1 MSSADNT
8 VIHLHERDVEG
19 ALERLNRI
27 TGLSFAR
34 WPQSL
39 VQVQVQVQVQQ
50 GTRACAD
57 DPAEAAPRNAETG

>member
-1 MSSADNT
+1 MSSADNK
-8 VIHLHERDVEG
+8 VIHLHEHDAAG

-39 VQVQVQVQVQQ
+39 APVPPQQ
-50 GTRACAD
+50 EPLIA
-57 DPAEAAPRNAETG
+57 AEKGAEPAPRNAETG

>member
-39 VQVQVQVQVQQ
+39 APVQVQQ

>member
-1 MSSADNT
+1 MSSADNK

-39 VQVQVQVQVQQ
+39 APQQTQEQPVQTVENN
-50 GTRACAD
+50 
-57 DPAEAAPRNAETG
+57 AEPTPRNAETG

>member
-1 MSSADNT
+1 MSSADNR
-8 VIHLHERDVEG
+8 VIHLHERDAEG

-39 VQVQVQVQVQQ
+39 VPTPVQQ
-50 GTRACAD
+50 EPVAVD
-57 DPAEAAPRNAETG
+57 DKGDAPASRNAETG